1 MTVQM
6 PATRVYSTRERDWRD
21 NSRSTQ
27 ALPIPA
33 SPSIIENEG
42 TTSGWTPWGT
52 YQSGGF
58 GETARLGKGPVSY
71 GTVVGGLGIP

>member
-1 MTVQM
+1 M

-52 YQSGGF
+52 YHSGGF
-58 GETARLGKGPVSY
+58 GETVREVPALVR
-71 GTVVGGLGIP
+71 GLCHMAQW